1 MKRFSKIG
9 LKILTY
15 STVIT
20 IGTNTV
26 LPTIALAEGI
36 NSSSNS
42 NSEIDSSAFLDDS
55 YIEKITLA
63 EHLELDEVSEEND
76 LTFLNQIS
84 IEKRE
89 ESLVVSIYDEQ
100 AKYTVD
106 VLTYKSDYKVS
117 DSNETVKEICFSNL
131 TKESTID
138 ISFGNNDTS
147 VEYNLSIN
155 LKSADLSNLNEDI
168 TVELLK
174 MDLPKSPAETES
186 SEHPI
191 DEKEKDESKESEE
204 TNEPIVEEDNK
215 PTETTKEEIPNA
227 IEEIDEQRNTE
238 LTKESENVIQKS
250 IMKSKVLVP
259 TKKRTAVNGIYTI
272 IIGDNL
278 KSIAEEFGISL
289 AQLAIWNDI
298 TKDKVNSINVG
309 QKLAISK
316 LGVESRLSTTERN
329 KIYKNSNTLFEK
341 QEFIDFIAPYA
352 IKIANLSGEKP
363 LYASVIIAQ
372 AVHESAFGNSGL
384 SNPPNYNLTGIK
396 GSYNGEY
403 VKMWTWESDKDFEA
417 DVSVLAN
424 FRKYPSYYE
433 ALLDNGK
440 KMRYGTTWNSKIYA
454 GTWVENTTSY
464 KDATAALDGVYAT
477 DVHGYA
483 NKLNSYIED
492 YHLTDYDTYDSF
504 LTKKNV
510 NYTAT
515 VSATNQGIFTKPH
528 GMKDT
533 VLYTSYKYNN
543 KDVKITEEATTQSG
557 TFVKLVRLEN
567 NGTIGW
573 IKKANVIIHDEFTT
587 KKKVN
592 YDATVLAENEG
603 IYTKP
608 KGMQGAILYT
618 NYKYN
623 NKEVKVG
630 EEATTQNG
638 TFVKLIRI
646 EDRGTIGWI
655 KKSDIQINNYDTF
668 LTNKKVKYNATVLAN
683 NEGIYTKPKGVQGA
697 ILYTNYKYNN
707 KKVEVGEEATTQ
719 SGTFVKLVRIEDRGT
734 IGWMKKSGISKN

>member
-15 STVIT
+15 STIIT

-26 LPTIALAEGI
+26 LPAIALAEGI
-36 NSSSNS
+36 NNTSNS
-42 NSEIDSSAFLDDS
+42 NSEMDSSVAFDDS
-55 YIEKITLA
+55 SLEKITLS
-63 EHLELDEVSEEND
+63 EILKLDDISDQND
-76 LTFLNQIS
+76 LTFFNQIS

-89 ESLVVSIYDEQ
+89 ESLVFSIYDKQDE
-100 AKYTVD
+100 YTVD
-106 VLTYKSDYKVS
+106 VHTYKSDYKIS
-117 DSNETVKEICFSNL
+117 DSNEVVKEIYYSNL

-138 ISFGNNDTS
+138 ISFVNNDTF
-147 VEYNLSIN
+147 VKYNLSIN
-155 LKSADLSNLNEDI
+155 LKSAELNNLNEDL
-168 TVELLK
+168 TVKLLK
-174 MDLPKSPAETES
+174 MDLPESPAETES
-186 SEHPI
+186 SVQPI
-191 DEKEKDESKESEE
+191 DDQEKDEPKESEE
-204 TNEPIVEEDNK
+204 TNEPVVEEDNK
-215 PTETTKEEIPNA
+215 PTETTKEDIPNA
-227 IEEIDEQRNTE
+227 IEEIDEQSDTE
-238 LTKESENVIQKS
+238 LIKESEKVIQKS

-329 KIYKNSNTLFEK
+329 KIYKNSSTLFEK

-504 LTKKNV
+504 ITKMNV

-515 VSATNQGIFTKPH
+515 VSANNQGIFTKPH

-533 VLYTSYKYNN
+533 ILYTSYKYNN

-567 NGTIGW
+567 NRTIGW
-573 IKKANVIIHDEFTT
+573 IKKDNVIIHDEFIT

-592 YDATVLAENEG
+592 YDATVLSNNEG

-608 KGMQGAILYT
+608 KGMQESILYT

-630 EEATTQNG
+630 EEATTKSG
-638 TFVKLIRI
+638 TFVKLIRVG
-646 EDRGTIGWI
+646 DRGTIGWI

-668 LTNKKVKYNATVLAN
+668 VTKKKIKYTATVLPN
-683 NEGIYTKPKGVQGA
+683 NRGIYTKPKGMQGS

-707 KKVEVGEEATTQ
+707 KEVEVGEEATTQ
-719 SGTFVKLVRIEDRGT
+719 SGTFVKLIRINDRGT
-734 IGWMKKSGISKN
+734 IGWINKSDISRK